1 MTPSELSQLE
11 YKLGKR
17 GFRLVNTLPL
27 TCSKCNAR
35 AVAQYVIAG
44 RIGGRE
50 IDLCQTCGHVQSWRK
65 PSELEDRELDPGFD
79 LKAFLG

>member
-1 MTPSELSQLE
+1 MTPSELSQFE

-27 TCSKCNAR
+27 QCSKCNER
-35 AVAQYVIAG
+35 AIAQYVIAG

-50 IDLCQTCGHVQSWRK
+50 IDLCQACGHAQSWRR
-65 PSELEDRELDPGFD
+65 SSTLEDRELDPTFD
-79 LKAFLG
+79 LKTFLG